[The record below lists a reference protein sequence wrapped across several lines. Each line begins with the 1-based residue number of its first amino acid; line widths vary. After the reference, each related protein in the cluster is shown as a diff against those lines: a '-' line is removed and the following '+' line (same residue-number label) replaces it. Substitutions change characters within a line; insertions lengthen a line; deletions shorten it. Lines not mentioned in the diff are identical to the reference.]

1 MYDKFKNRSHR
12 YEVNRP
18 RARHGYKHAKYK
30 KGLGMM
36 MASRVKQHL
45 SII

>member
-1 MYDKFKNRSHR
+1 MKK
-12 YEVNRP
+12 NRP

-36 MASRVKQHL
+36 MATRIKQHL